1 MPNRIKRLYSIQKFV
16 RCKRRQAQE
25 RRKAVK
31 MTTIAEFSDQPR
43 YTIKNVSAM
52 TGIQPVTLRAWER
65 RYEALSPSRSGN
77 RYRLYSDRD
86 VAVLRWLN
94 SRLQGGVSISTAV
107 RELRQMTEQGQWP
120 EAVAGGPS
128 LSGGRAAAT
137 PAQISRQLYQA
148 LLRYDEVEAANLV
161 RQSLASLE
169 LITIMQEVLTPALVQ
184 IGEAW
189 YRGEIGIT
197 AEHYASA
204 FVRGR
209 LLALL
214 QAYPFRK
221 GAPYIMLGG
230 GPTEQHEI
238 GALMISVLLRS
249 QGYHVEFL
257 GPDLPLDDMVEHARY
272 EKPQM
277 IILTAT
283 TRETALNLERMQE
296 KLSRLRPAPIFGY
309 GGFAFVYDPALRKRV
324 PGIFLGETLAAAVE
338 KTTSL
343 LPPPAGKPARA
354 AKLVRQAG

>member
-1 MPNRIKRLYSIQKFV
+1 
-16 RCKRRQAQE
+16 
-25 RRKAVK
+25 
-31 MTTIAEFSDQPR
+31 MTSIAEFSDQPR

-94 SRLQGGVSISTAV
+94 SRLLGGISISAAV
-107 RELRQMTEQGQWP
+107 KELREMTEQGQWP
-120 EAVAGGPS
+120 EAVAGGPQ
-128 LSGGRAAAT
+128 LSGRRAAAS
-137 PAQISRQLYQA
+137 PAQISRQLYQT

-161 RQSLASLE
+161 RQSLASFE
-169 LITIMQEVLTPALVQ
+169 LIVFMQEVLTPALVQ

-204 FVRGR
+204 FVRGK

-214 QAYPFRK
+214 QAYPLRK

-230 GPTEQHEI
+230 APNEAHEI
-238 GALMISVLLRS
+238 GALMMSVLLRS
-249 QGYHVEFL
+249 RGYQADFL
-257 GPDLPLDDMVEHARY
+257 GPDLPLDDLADHARY
-272 EKPQM
+272 EKPHM

-283 TRETALNLERMQE
+283 TRDSALNLERMQD
-296 KLSRLRPAPIFGY
+296 KLSRLRPAPLFGY
-309 GGFAFVYDPALRKRV
+309 GGFAFVYDPALRTRV

-338 KTTSL
+338 NIAGL

-354 AKLVRQAG
+354 ARPVRQAG

>member
-1 MPNRIKRLYSIQKFV
+1 
-16 RCKRRQAQE
+16 
-25 RRKAVK
+25 
-31 MTTIAEFSDQPR
+31 MTSIAEFSDQPR

-94 SRLQGGVSISTAV
+94 SRLLGGISISAAV
-107 RELRQMTEQGQWP
+107 KELREMTEQGQWP
-120 EAVAGGPS
+120 EAVAGGPQ
-128 LSGGRAAAT
+128 LSGRRAAAS
-137 PAQISRQLYQA
+137 PAQISRQLYQT

-161 RQSLASLE
+161 RQSLASFE
-169 LITIMQEVLTPALVQ
+169 LIVFMQEVLTPALVQ

-204 FVRGR
+204 FVRGK

-214 QAYPFRK
+214 QAYPLRK

-230 GPTEQHEI
+230 APNEAHEI
-238 GALMISVLLRS
+238 GALMMSVLLRS
-249 QGYHVEFL
+249 RGYQADFL
-257 GPDLPLDDMVEHARY
+257 GPDLPLDDLADHARY
-272 EKPQM
+272 EKPHM

-283 TRETALNLERMQE
+283 TRDSALNLERMQD
-296 KLSRLRPAPIFGY
+296 KLSRLRPAPLFGY
-309 GGFAFVYDPALRKRV
+309 GGFAFVYDPALRTRV

-338 KTTSL
+338 KIAGL

-354 AKLVRQAG
+354 ARPVRQAG

>member
-1 MPNRIKRLYSIQKFV
+1 
-16 RCKRRQAQE
+16 
-25 RRKAVK
+25 

-94 SRLQGGVSISTAV
+94 SRLLGGISISAAV
-107 RELRQMTEQGQWP
+107 KELREMTEQGQWP
-120 EAVAGGPS
+120 EAVAGGPQ
-128 LSGGRAAAT
+128 LSGRRAAAS

-161 RQSLASLE
+161 RQSLASFE
-169 LITIMQEVLTPALVQ
+169 LIAFMQDVLTPALVQ

-204 FVRGR
+204 FVRGK

-214 QAYPFRK
+214 QAYPLRK

-230 GPTEQHEI
+230 APNEAHEI
-238 GALMISVLLRS
+238 GALMMSVLLRS
-249 QGYHVEFL
+249 RGYQAEFL
-257 GPDLPLDDMVEHARY
+257 GPDLPLDDLADHARY
-272 EKPQM
+272 EKPHM

-283 TRETALNLERMQE
+283 TRDSALNLERMQD
-296 KLSRLRPAPIFGY
+296 KLSRLRPAPLFGY
-309 GGFAFVYDPALRKRV
+309 GGFAFVYDPALRTRV

-338 KTTSL
+338 KIAGL

-354 AKLVRQAG
+354 ARPVRQAG

>member
-1 MPNRIKRLYSIQKFV
+1 
-16 RCKRRQAQE
+16 
-25 RRKAVK
+25 

-94 SRLQGGVSISTAV
+94 SRLLSGISISAAV
-107 RELRQMTEQGQWP
+107 KELREMTGQGRWP
-120 EAVAGGPS
+120 EAVAGGPQ
-128 LSGGRAAAT
+128 LSGGRAAAS
-137 PAQISRQLYQA
+137 PAQITRQLYQA

-161 RQSLASLE
+161 RQSLASFE
-169 LITIMQEVLTPALVQ
+169 LIAFMQDVLTPALVQ

-204 FVRGR
+204 FVRGK

-214 QAYPFRK
+214 QAYPLRK

-230 GPTEQHEI
+230 APNEAHEI
-238 GALMISVLLRS
+238 GALMMSVLLRS
-249 QGYHVEFL
+249 RGYQAEFL
-257 GPDLPLDDMVEHARY
+257 GPDLPLDDLADHARY
-272 EKPQM
+272 EKPHM

-283 TRETALNLERMQE
+283 TRESAINLERMQD
-296 KLSRLRPAPIFGY
+296 KLSRLRPAPLFGY
-309 GGFAFVYDPALRKRV
+309 GGFAFVYDPALRTRV

-338 KTTSL
+338 KIAGL

-354 AKLVRQAG
+354 ARPVRQAG

>member
-1 MPNRIKRLYSIQKFV
+1 
-16 RCKRRQAQE
+16 
-25 RRKAVK
+25 
-31 MTTIAEFSDQPR
+31 MTSIAEFSDQPR

-94 SRLQGGVSISTAV
+94 SRLLGGISISAAV
-107 RELRQMTEQGQWP
+107 KELREMTEQGQWP
-120 EAVAGGPS
+120 EAVAGGPQ
-128 LSGGRAAAT
+128 LSGRRAAAS
-137 PAQISRQLYQA
+137 PAQISRQLYQT

-161 RQSLASLE
+161 RQSLASFE
-169 LITIMQEVLTPALVQ
+169 LIAFMQEVLTPALVQ

-204 FVRGR
+204 FVRGK

-214 QAYPFRK
+214 QAYPLRK

-230 GPTEQHEI
+230 APNEAHEI
-238 GALMISVLLRS
+238 GALMMSVLLRS
-249 QGYHVEFL
+249 RGYQADFL
-257 GPDLPLDDMVEHARY
+257 GPDLPLDDLADHARY
-272 EKPQM
+272 ENPHM

-283 TRETALNLERMQE
+283 TRDSALNLERMQD
-296 KLSRLRPAPIFGY
+296 KLSRLRPAPLFGY
-309 GGFAFVYDPALRKRV
+309 GGFAFVYDPALRTRV

-338 KTTSL
+338 KIAGL

-354 AKLVRQAG
+354 ARPVRQAG

>member
-1 MPNRIKRLYSIQKFV
+1 
-16 RCKRRQAQE
+16 
-25 RRKAVK
+25 
-31 MTTIAEFSDQPR
+31 MTSIAEFSDQPR

-94 SRLQGGVSISTAV
+94 SRLLGGISISAAV
-107 RELRQMTEQGQWP
+107 KELREMTEQGQWP
-120 EAVAGGPS
+120 EAVAGGPQ
-128 LSGGRAAAT
+128 LSGRRAAAS
-137 PAQISRQLYQA
+137 PAQISRQLYQT

-161 RQSLASLE
+161 RQSLASFE
-169 LITIMQEVLTPALVQ
+169 LIAFMQEVLTPALVQ

-204 FVRGR
+204 FVRGK

-214 QAYPFRK
+214 QAYPLRK

-230 GPTEQHEI
+230 APNEAHEI
-238 GALMISVLLRS
+238 GALMMSVLLRS
-249 QGYHVEFL
+249 RGYQAEFL
-257 GPDLPLDDMVEHARY
+257 GPDLPLDDLADHARY
-272 EKPQM
+272 EKPHM

-283 TRETALNLERMQE
+283 TRDSALNLERMQD
-296 KLSRLRPAPIFGY
+296 KLSRLRPAPLFGY
-309 GGFAFVYDPALRKRV
+309 GGFAFVYDPALRTRV

-338 KTTSL
+338 KIAGL

-354 AKLVRQAG
+354 ARPVRQAG

>member
-1 MPNRIKRLYSIQKFV
+1 
-16 RCKRRQAQE
+16 
-25 RRKAVK
+25 
-31 MTTIAEFSDQPR
+31 MTSIAEFSDQPR

-94 SRLQGGVSISTAV
+94 SRLLGGISISAAV
-107 RELRQMTEQGQWP
+107 KELREMTEQGQWP
-120 EAVAGGPS
+120 EAVAGGPQ
-128 LSGGRAAAT
+128 LSGRRAAAS
-137 PAQISRQLYQA
+137 PAQISRQLYQT

-161 RQSLASLE
+161 RQSLASFE
-169 LITIMQEVLTPALVQ
+169 LIAFMQEVLTPALVQ

-204 FVRGR
+204 FVRGK

-214 QAYPFRK
+214 QAYPLRK

-230 GPTEQHEI
+230 APNEAHEI
-238 GALMISVLLRS
+238 GALMMSVLLRS
-249 QGYHVEFL
+249 RGYQADFL
-257 GPDLPLDDMVEHARY
+257 GPDLPLDDLADHARY
-272 EKPQM
+272 EKPHM

-283 TRETALNLERMQE
+283 TRDSALNLERMQD
-296 KLSRLRPAPIFGY
+296 KLSRLRPAPLFGY
-309 GGFAFVYDPALRKRV
+309 GGFAFVYDPALRTRV

-338 KTTSL
+338 KIAGL

-354 AKLVRQAG
+354 ARPVRQAG

>member
-1 MPNRIKRLYSIQKFV
+1 
-16 RCKRRQAQE
+16 
-25 RRKAVK
+25 
-31 MTTIAEFSDQPR
+31 MTSIAEFSDQPR

-94 SRLQGGVSISTAV
+94 SRLLGGISISAAV
-107 RELRQMTEQGQWP
+107 KELREMTEQGQWP
-120 EAVAGGPS
+120 EAVAGGPQ
-128 LSGGRAAAT
+128 LSGRRAAAS
-137 PAQISRQLYQA
+137 PAQISRQLYQT

-161 RQSLASLE
+161 RQSLASFE
-169 LITIMQEVLTPALVQ
+169 LIVFMQEVLTPALVQ

-204 FVRGR
+204 FVRGK

-214 QAYPFRK
+214 QAYPLRK

-230 GPTEQHEI
+230 APNEAHEI
-238 GALMISVLLRS
+238 GALMMSVLLRS
-249 QGYHVEFL
+249 RGYQAEFL
-257 GPDLPLDDMVEHARY
+257 GPDLPLDDLADHARY
-272 EKPQM
+272 EKPHM

-283 TRETALNLERMQE
+283 TRDSALNLERMQD
-296 KLSRLRPAPIFGY
+296 KLSRLRPAPLFGY
-309 GGFAFVYDPALRKRV
+309 GGFAFVYDPALRTRV

-338 KTTSL
+338 KIAGL

-354 AKLVRQAG
+354 ARPVRQAG